1 MSDASLITLYS
12 KNNDIILILTVF
24 SLRFVKTFYMEYD
37 YNTSRPKLILPEY
50 GRNIQKMVDYVLTI
64 SDRDER
70 NRLAQA
76 VIIIMG
82 NMNPHLRDI
91 NDFKHKLWDHLAIMS
106 NFKLDIDYP
115 YEIPQPEEFAEKPRR
130 VKYNN
135 TEIRYRHYGS
145 IVENLIREAVK
156 LPEGEDKDTL
166 TRLIANHMKKS
177 YLAWNRDSVT
187 DEIILA
193 DLYELSGR
201 RLIIKEGLK
210 LSDQKDFQKGK
221 QQQQQLQQRK
231 RMQMQQQR
239 KKQQQ

>member
-1 MSDASLITLYS
+1 
-12 KNNDIILILTVF
+12 
-24 SLRFVKTFYMEYD
+24 MEYD
-37 YNTSRPKLILPEY
+37 YNTSRPRLILPEY
-50 GRNIQKMVDYVLTI
+50 GRNIQKMVEYILTI
-64 SDRDER
+64 PDREER

-106 NFKLDIDYP
+106 DFQLDIDYP
-115 YEIPQPEEFAEKPRR
+115 YEIPQAEEFAEKPRR
-130 VKYNN
+130 VSYNTN
-135 TEIRYRHYGS
+135 EIRYRHYGR
-145 IVENLIREAVK
+145 IVESLIKEAIK

-166 TRLIANHMKKS
+166 TKLIANHMKKS

-187 DEIILA
+187 DEIIFN

-201 RLIIKEGLK
+201 KLSAKEGLK

-221 QQQQQLQQRK
+221 QQQQQQQQQQQRK

-239 KKQQQ
+239 KKLL

>member
-1 MSDASLITLYS
+1 
-12 KNNDIILILTVF
+12 
-24 SLRFVKTFYMEYD
+24 MEYD
-37 YNTSRPKLILPEY
+37 YNTSRPKLMLPEY
-50 GRNIQKMVDYVLTI
+50 GRNIQKMVDYILSI
-64 SDRDER
+64 PDREER

-115 YEIPQPEEFAEKPRR
+115 YDIPQPEEFTEKPRR
-130 VKYNN
+130 VSYNN
-135 TEIRYRHYGS
+135 SDIRYRHYGR
-145 IVENLIREAVK
+145 IVESLIHEAVK

-187 DEIILA
+187 DEIIFS
-193 DLYELSGR
+193 DLYELSGKK
-201 RLIIKEGLK
+201 LSVKEGIK

-221 QQQQQLQQRK
+221 QQQQRK

-239 KKQQQ
+239 KKPQ

>member
-1 MSDASLITLYS
+1 
-12 KNNDIILILTVF
+12 
-24 SLRFVKTFYMEYD
+24 MEYD
-37 YNTSRPKLILPEY
+37 YNTSRNKLILPEY
-50 GRNIQKMVDYVLTI
+50 GRNIQKMVEHIMTI
-64 SDRDER
+64 ADREDR

-106 NFKLDIDYP
+106 NFQLDIDYP
-115 YEIPQPEEFAEKPRR
+115 YDIPQPEEFAEKPRR
-130 VKYNN
+130 VSYNN
-135 TEIRYRHYGS
+135 SDIRYRHYGR
-145 IVENLIREAVK
+145 IVESLIQEAVK

-166 TRLIANHMKKS
+166 TKLIANHMKKS

-187 DEIILA
+187 DEIIFN
-193 DLYELSGR
+193 DLFELSGK
-201 RLIIKEGLK
+201 RLTVKEGLK

-221 QQQQQLQQRK
+221 QLQQRK

-239 KKQQQ
+239 KKPQ

>member
-1 MSDASLITLYS
+1 
-12 KNNDIILILTVF
+12 
-24 SLRFVKTFYMEYD
+24 MEYD

-50 GRNIQKMVDYVLTI
+50 GRNIQKMVEYILSI
-64 SDRDER
+64 PDREER

-106 NFKLDIDYP
+106 DFQLDIDYP

-130 VKYNN
+130 VSYNTN
-135 TEIRYRHYGS
+135 EIRYRHYGR
-145 IVENLIREAVK
+145 IVESLIKEAIK

-166 TRLIANHMKKS
+166 TKLIANHMKKS

-187 DEIILA
+187 DEIIFN
-193 DLYELSGR
+193 DLFELSGR
-201 RLIIKEGLK
+201 KLSVKEGLK

-221 QQQQQLQQRK
+221 LQQQQQQQHQQRK

-239 KKQQQ
+239 KKTQ